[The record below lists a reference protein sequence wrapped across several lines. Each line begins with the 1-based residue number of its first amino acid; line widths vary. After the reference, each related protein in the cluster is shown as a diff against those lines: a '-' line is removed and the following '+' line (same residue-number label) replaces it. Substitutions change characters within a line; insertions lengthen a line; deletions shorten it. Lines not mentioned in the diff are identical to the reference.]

1 LLSESNHLKSEGSA
15 ECAGEG
21 RPSHQMTVVS
31 SQKSKGAILKIRGGE
46 KIVERIGLLVSFL
59 GLVGS
64 LGLSVA
70 HLWGA
75 EGVIRRVPVPGTNY
89 CRLRFP
95 AIREDT
101 LYSGRPELKEPTD
114 GDIID
119 FYGSCDYDPL
129 GKEEVARQR
138 AQLQRDRYNE
148 MER

>member
-1 LLSESNHLKSEGSA
+1 
-15 ECAGEG
+15 
-21 RPSHQMTVVS
+21 
-31 SQKSKGAILKIRGGE
+31 
-46 KIVERIGLLVSFL
+46 VERVGLLVSFL
-59 GLVGS
+59 GLVGF

-70 HLWGA
+70 DLGGA

-101 LYSGRPELKEPTD
+101 LFSGRPVLKDPSD
-114 GDIID
+114 ADIID
-119 FYGSCDYDPL
+119 FYGRCDYDPL

>member
-1 LLSESNHLKSEGSA
+1 LEKNDKLKSASRKANARG
-15 ECAGEG
+15 
-21 RPSHQMTVVS
+21 
-31 SQKSKGAILKIRGGE
+31 KIM
-46 KIVERIGLLVSFL
+46 ERIGLFVSLL

-64 LGLSVA
+64 LSLSIA

-75 EGVIRRVPVPGTNY
+75 EGVIRRVPVPGSNY

-119 FYGSCDYDPL
+119 FYGPCDYDPL
-129 GKEEVARQR
+129 GKEEVARQK
-138 AQLQRDRYNE
+138 AQFQRDRYNE

>member
-1 LLSESNHLKSEGSA
+1 MK
-15 ECAGEG
+15 
-21 RPSHQMTVVS
+21 
-31 SQKSKGAILKIRGGE
+31 
-46 KIVERIGLLVSFL
+46 RIGLLVSLL

-64 LGLSVA
+64 LGLSNA

-75 EGVIRRVPVPGTNY
+75 EGVIRRVPVPGSNY

-95 AIREDT
+95 AIREET
-101 LYSGRPELKEPTD
+101 LYWARPELKDPTD
-114 GDIID
+114 GDIVD

-129 GKEEVARQR
+129 GKEEIARQK

>member
-1 LLSESNHLKSEGSA
+1 MQKEKS
-15 ECAGEG
+15 
-21 RPSHQMTVVS
+21 
-31 SQKSKGAILKIRGGE
+31 
-46 KIVERIGLLVSFL
+46 VERIGLLVSFL
-59 GLVGS
+59 GLVVS

-70 HLWGA
+70 DLWGA

-101 LYSGRPELKEPTD
+101 LYSGRPELKDASD

-119 FYGSCDYDPL
+119 FYGPCDYDPL

>member
-1 LLSESNHLKSEGSA
+1 MKERQVKS
-15 ECAGEG
+15 
-21 RPSHQMTVVS
+21 M
-31 SQKSKGAILKIRGGE
+31 
-46 KIVERIGLLVSFL
+46 ERIGVLVSLL

-64 LGLSVA
+64 LGLSIA
-70 HLWGA
+70 QLWGA

-101 LYSGRPELKEPTD
+101 LYSGRPVLKDPSD
-114 GDIID
+114 ADIID
-119 FYGSCDYDPL
+119 FYGPCDYDPL

>member
-1 LLSESNHLKSEGSA
+1 
-15 ECAGEG
+15 
-21 RPSHQMTVVS
+21 M
-31 SQKSKGAILKIRGGE
+31 
-46 KIVERIGLLVSFL
+46 ERIGLLVSLL

-64 LGLSVA
+64 LALSIA

-75 EGVIRRVPVPGTNY
+75 EGVTSRVSIPESKY

-95 AIREDT
+95 AIREET
-101 LYSGRPELKEPTD
+101 LYWAQPVLKDPSD

-119 FYGSCDYDPL
+119 FYGPCDYDPL

>member
-1 LLSESNHLKSEGSA
+1 MTERSA
-15 ECAGEG
+15 EVE
-21 RPSHQMTVVS
+21 RRN
-31 SQKSKGAILKIRGGE
+31 SKNARRRKR
-46 KIVERIGLLVSFL
+46 VERIESLLSLL

-64 LGLSVA
+64 LGLSNA
-70 HLWGA
+70 HLWAA

-101 LYSGRPELKEPTD
+101 LYSGRPELKDPSD
-114 GDIID
+114 ADIID
-119 FYGSCDYDPL
+119 FYGPCDYDPL

>member
-1 LLSESNHLKSEGSA
+1 MQKEKS
-15 ECAGEG
+15 
-21 RPSHQMTVVS
+21 
-31 SQKSKGAILKIRGGE
+31 
-46 KIVERIGLLVSFL
+46 VERIGLLVSFL
-59 GLVGS
+59 GLVVS

-70 HLWGA
+70 DLWGA

-101 LYSGRPELKEPTD
+101 LYSGRPVLKDPND